1 MTEEVVIDPKVGDIV
16 SVWFRDSPKRKW
28 ECEKGLVRIV
38 AINGNRYC
46 VQTSLAS
53 KDGQASVSEFAVNG
67 WGEWE
72 RQLRQPLQAQPSIHW

>member
-1 MTEEVVIDPKVGDIV
+1 MIEEVVTDPKVGDIV

-28 ECEKGLVRIV
+28 ECERGLVRIV
-38 AINGNRYC
+38 AINANRYC

-53 KDGQASVSEFAVNG
+53 REGISSVSEFAIKG
-67 WGEWE
+67 LGEWE